1 MLKQLFALVR
11 GRTHEAGQ
19 EVVDRNALVILR
31 QQIRDC
37 ADAIAAARR
46 AVAIAIAQNEQEVA
60 QYKRLVA
67 RIDDL
72 ETRATLA
79 LQAGKHE
86 LAREA
91 AETIA
96 MLEAERTASD
106 EAQRS
111 FTSEIER
118 LRRIVRSSERRLR
131 DLQRGQR
138 IAAAADKTQ
147 RLREAAPGSTPV
159 GAQGCRGDLV
169 SPACP
174 PEADG
179 RRRVGDGRDGIVERS
194 RRRSARSWPKRAAAR
209 RSTPASMPSS
219 NGWQRRRQA
228 TPDRLASVTL

>member
-60 QYKRLVA
+60 QYQRLVV

-111 FTSEIER
+111 FASEIER
-118 LRRIVRSSERRLR
+118 LRRIVRDSERRLR

-147 RLREAAPGSTPV
+147 RLRETAPGSTLSALRDAEETLSRLRARQKQMDAAASAMAEMELSNDPETLSRKLAEAGF
-159 GAQGCRGDLV
+159 GAPIHASVDAILERLAKKAA
-169 SPACP
+169 SPA
-174 PEADG
+174 
-179 RRRVGDGRDGIVERS
+179 
-194 RRRSARSWPKRAAAR
+194 
-209 RSTPASMPSS
+209 
-219 NGWQRRRQA
+219 
-228 TPDRLASVTL
+228 

>member
-11 GRTHEAGQ
+11 GRSYEAGQ

-46 AVAIAIAQNEQEVA
+46 AVAIAIAQNEQEIA
-60 QYKRLVA
+60 QYQRLVG

-96 MLEAERTASD
+96 VLEAERTASD
-106 EAQRS
+106 EAQRNFS
-111 FTSEIER
+111 SEIER
-118 LRRIVRSSERRLR
+118 LRGIVRGSERRLR

-138 IAAAADKTQ
+138 IAAVADKTQ
-147 RLREAAPGSTPV
+147 RLRETAPGSTLS
-159 GAQGCRGDLV
+159 AL
-169 SPACP
+169 
-174 PEADG
+174 
-179 RRRVGDGRDGIVERS
+179 RDAEETLS
-194 RRRSARSWPKRAAAR
+194 RLRARQKQMDAAASAMAEMELSSDPETLSR
-209 RSTPASMPSS
+209 KLAEAGFGAPIHASVD
-219 NGWQRRRQA
+219 A
-228 TPDRLASVTL
+228 VLERLAKKAASQA

>member
-37 ADAIAAARR
+37 ADAVAAARR
-46 AVAIAIAQNEQEVA
+46 AVAIAIAQNEQDVA
-60 QYKRLVA
+60 QYQRLLV
-67 RIDDL
+67 RIEDL

-96 MLEAERTASD
+96 MLETERTASD

-111 FTSEIER
+111 FASEIER
-118 LRRIVRSSERRLR
+118 LRRIVRDSERRLR

-138 IAAAADKTQ
+138 VAAAADKTH
-147 RLREAAPGSTPV
+147 RLRETAPGSTLS
-159 GAQGCRGDLV
+159 AL
-169 SPACP
+169 
-174 PEADG
+174 
-179 RRRVGDGRDGIVERS
+179 RDAEETLS
-194 RRRSARSWPKRAAAR
+194 RLRARQKQMDAAASAMAEMELSNDPETLSR
-209 RSTPASMPSS
+209 KLAEAGFGAPIHASVD
-219 NGWQRRRQA
+219 A
-228 TPDRLASVTL
+228 VLARLAKKAASHA

>member
-46 AVAIAIAQNEQEVA
+46 AVAIAIAQNEQEIA
-60 QYKRLVA
+60 QYQRLVD

-91 AETIA
+91 AETLA

-106 EAQRS
+106 DAQRS
-111 FTSEIER
+111 FGAEIER
-118 LRRIVRSSERRLR
+118 LRRIVRDSERRLR

-147 RLREAAPGSTPV
+147 RLREAAPGSTLS
-159 GAQGCRGDLV
+159 AL
-169 SPACP
+169 
-174 PEADG
+174 
-179 RRRVGDGRDGIVERS
+179 RDAEETLS
-194 RRRSARSWPKRAAAR
+194 RLRARQKQMDAAASAMAEMEL
-209 RSTPASMPSS
+209 STDPETLSRKLAEAGFGAPIQTSVD
-219 NGWQRRRQA
+219 A
-228 TPDRLASVTL
+228 ILERLAKNAASHA